1 MLLLI
6 GCAALLC
13 YNSCMRWLVVLLLY
27 ACGVPGVGSDW
38 FLVSGYIFVFLLISS
53 AMILL
58 IS

>member
-38 FLVSGYIFVFLLISS
+38 FLVHGYIFVFLLRL
-53 AMILL
+53 AVILL